1 MGLVIDPKMR
11 NLQEIIRNFDK
22 NSVIFKSVCFNND
35 GGITQHAPKCEENC
49 SDH

>member
-11 NLQEIIRNFDK
+11 NLQEII
-22 NSVIFKSVCFNND
+22 
-35 GGITQHAPKCEENC
+35 GILTKIQLYLNLYVLIMTTFPQHAPKCEENC